1 MMVFNIFSS
10 TLHTKLGFPHPT
22 ARGFF
27 QCICNQAIDSTRI
40 HLFCCA
46 HGGEH
51 MATHDVIQDSFT
63 SIAKDVMLHVL
74 CEQTHVLS
82 MSFLQSS

>member
-1 MMVFNIFSS
+1 
-10 TLHTKLGFPHPT
+10 
-22 ARGFF
+22 
-27 QCICNQAIDSTRI
+27 
-40 HLFCCA
+40 
-46 HGGEH
+46 